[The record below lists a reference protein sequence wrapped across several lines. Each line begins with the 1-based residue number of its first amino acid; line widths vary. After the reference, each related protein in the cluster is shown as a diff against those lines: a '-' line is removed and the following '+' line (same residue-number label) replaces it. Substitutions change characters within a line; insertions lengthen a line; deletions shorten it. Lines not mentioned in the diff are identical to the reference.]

1 MFARIVV
8 DRVERRRSGV
18 AAEAAAAEAA
28 APHGPTVYRQK
39 VFGAKSV
46 FVCDDGVIPAQHFLQ
61 MERFSR

>member
-18 AAEAAAAEAA
+18 AAAAEAA